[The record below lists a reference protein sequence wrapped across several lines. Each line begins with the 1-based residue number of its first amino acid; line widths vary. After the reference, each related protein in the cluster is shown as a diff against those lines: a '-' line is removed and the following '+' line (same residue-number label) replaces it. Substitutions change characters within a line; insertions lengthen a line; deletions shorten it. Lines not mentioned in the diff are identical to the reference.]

1 MPVGAAPT
9 GSYNSAFIDG
19 PGLLPIVMFF
29 TAKALFLFAQKWAR
43 RLKFADMLL

>member
-1 MPVGAAPT
+1 
-9 GSYNSAFIDG
+9 
-19 PGLLPIVMFF
+19 MFF